1 MKIAN
6 FALRL
11 SLVVLVPIAI
21 LGGLDWVIDRSEWEP
36 PPAVAGIVAVP
47 PVPIDPPRPT
57 FKPCDRLPDDLA
69 GDCWMRAD
77 EREARRIE
85 GELTRLKNEAVRL
98 ADEIWRTLKRQAN
111 IGGGDG

>member
-1 MKIAN
+1 
-6 FALRL
+6 
-11 SLVVLVPIAI
+11 
-21 LGGLDWVIDRSEWEP
+21 
-36 PPAVAGIVAVP
+36 
-47 PVPIDPPRPT
+47 
-57 FKPCDRLPDDLA
+57 
-69 GDCWMRAD
+69 MRAD

>member
-1 MKIAN
+1 MLSTKSSIQHEDSKLCASSELGR
-6 FALRL
+6 ARPYRDLR
-11 SLVVLVPIAI
+11 
-21 LGGLDWVIDRSEWEP
+21 WEP